1 MHPRQRPPRR
11 QRQKGIRQGH
21 SPSILSAVEPQLI
34 PLNVLLALCSGP
46 RMLYPAT
53 LFDSGYR
60 LAGIET
66 PVSSGDDKVVVDVV
80 MFQSERNMALAGE
93 AKSGSNIDEDQA
105 RRYKRLD
112 VDAVI
117 QSASISITTPGTK
130 SMQSLYC
137 CPSDKADRVL
147 IGLEAAELSCPV
159 LAFDD
164 VAIENRGGTF
174 MDPALQDA
182 FREPVR
188 TSVLPP
194 RIISV
199 DEDSPVESFE
209 KLVMAALVRELSW
222 QRSHISVSVLAEQ
235 ALSHLAIYGTPGRN
249 RLVKKVDKAARAISE
264 RISDWFEYQPRTE
277 RRDHAMIRI
286 LKSPEDAALQGRT
299 QGYQALGRL
308 FHKEASGMPQKM
320 PPPNQA
326 KLFDNLMDEIEQ
338 IDPTADPEDQ

>member
-1 MHPRQRPPRR
+1 
-11 QRQKGIRQGH
+11 
-21 SPSILSAVEPQLI
+21 LI

-46 RMLYPAT
+46 RMLYPTT

-60 LAGIET
+60 LEGIEV

-80 MFQSERNMALAGE
+80 MFQSQRNMVLAGE
-93 AKSGSNIDEDQA
+93 AKSGSNIDEGQA

-117 QSASISITTPGTK
+117 QSASLSTKTTEGK
-130 SMQSLYC
+130 GMQSLYC
-137 CPSDKADRVL
+137 CPSRKADRIL
-147 IGLEAAELSCPV
+147 MGLEAAALSCPV

-209 KLVMAALVRELSW
+209 KLVMAALVREVSW
-222 QRSHISVSVLAEQ
+222 QQSHIAVPLLADR
-235 ALSHLAIYGTPGRN
+235 ALNHLAIYGTPARN
-249 RLVKKVDKAARAISE
+249 RLVKKVEAAARAIAE
-264 RISDWFEYQPRTE
+264 RISDWFEYRPRTG
-277 RRDHAMIRI
+277 RRDYAMIRV
-286 LKSPEDAALQGRT
+286 LKSPEDAAIQGRT
-299 QGYQALGRL
+299 QGYQALGRQ
-308 FHKEASGMPQKM
+308 FRKEASGMLRQM
-320 PPPNQA
+320 PPPDQSS
-326 KLFDNLMDEIEQ
+326 LFDNLMDEIEQ
-338 IDPTADPEDQ
+338 IDPMADLEDQ

>member
-1 MHPRQRPPRR
+1 MEPR
-11 QRQKGIRQGH
+11 
-21 SPSILSAVEPQLI
+21 LI
-34 PLNVLLALCSGP
+34 PLNVLVALCSGP

-60 LAGIET
+60 LAGIEM
-66 PVSSGDDKVVVDVV
+66 PVSSGGDKVVVDVV
-80 MFQSERNMALAGE
+80 MFQSERNMVLAGE

-112 VDAVI
+112 VGAVI
-117 QSASISITTPGTK
+117 QSASISIKTPGGK
-130 SMQSLYC
+130 GMQSLYC
-137 CPSDKADRVL
+137 CPSRKADRIL
-147 IGLEAAELSCPV
+147 IGLKAAELSCPV

-174 MDPALQDA
+174 MDPVLQDA
-182 FREPVR
+182 FRDPVR
-188 TSVLPP
+188 TAVLPP

-209 KLVMAALVRELSW
+209 KLVMTALVREVSW
-222 QRSHISVSVLAEQ
+222 QRSHITVPVLADR
-235 ALSHLAIYGTPGRN
+235 ALSHLAIYGTPVRN
-249 RLVKKVDKAARAISE
+249 RLVKKVDKAARAIAK
-264 RISDWFEYQPRTE
+264 RASDWFEYRPRTE
-277 RRDHAMIRI
+277 RRDYAMVHI

-299 QGYQALGRL
+299 QGYQALGRQ

-326 KLFDNLMDEIEQ
+326 NLFDSLMDEIEQ
-338 IDPTADPEDQ
+338 IDPMADPEDQ